1 MNKGTRA
8 MLTHLYRGGIISNL
22 NILELFGYT
31 NCSREICRKI
41 EQPFNLTLVRKTIK
55 KKSRWGEDFRAY
67 EYSLK
72 KEDKQKVIELLNG
85 SNL

>member
-8 MLTHLYRGGIISNL
+8 MLTHLYRGGVISNL
-22 NILELFGYT
+22 NILELFGYA

-41 EQPFNLTLVRKTIK
+41 EQPFGITLTRKTIK
-55 KKSRWGEDFRAY
+55 KKSRWGEHFWAY

-72 KEDKQKVIELLNG
+72 KEDKQKVIELLKKIVK
-85 SNL
+85 